1 MLTNSAIISAVK
13 SKLPTILFENQVKV
27 SVYIYVYIVT
37 VIN

>member
-27 SVYIYVYIVT
+27 SV
-37 VIN
+37 